1 MKYLGEKAQ
10 IKVLFTLGASTSS
23 SLPAQSGNFVNHSP
37 KRTQKLPQG
46 LQNLDDWFAVEFH
59 GSTSRLC
66 TSNWETLNLN
76 PVCKITAMSPSHHK
90 DVPNLKLQRFS
101 TLLIITII

>member
-1 MKYLGEKAQ
+1 MTYLGEKAQ

-23 SLPAQSGNFVNHSP
+23 SLPAQSGNFVNRSP

-46 LQNLDDWFAVEFH
+46 LQELDDLFAVEFH

-66 TSNWETLNLN
+66 TYNWETLNLN
-76 PVCKITAMSPSHHK
+76 PFA
-90 DVPNLKLQRFS
+90 R
-101 TLLIITII
+101 